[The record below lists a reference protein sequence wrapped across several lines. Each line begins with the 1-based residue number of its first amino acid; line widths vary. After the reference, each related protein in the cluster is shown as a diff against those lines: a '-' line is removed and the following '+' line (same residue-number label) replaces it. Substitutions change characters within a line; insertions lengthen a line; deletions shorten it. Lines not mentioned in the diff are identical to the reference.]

1 MTSPTGSA
9 MRYSGAEWLGNI
21 PADWKVSKIG
31 TLYTLRNEKVSDK
44 DYPPLSVTMRGILPQ
59 LETAAKTDNG
69 DNRKL
74 VRVGDFA
81 INSRSDRRGSC
92 GISPFDGSV
101 SLINTVLT
109 PRENMHPGY
118 YNWLFHTT
126 LFADEFYKWGHGIV
140 DDLWTTRW
148 SEMKRILVTVPAYDE
163 QSTIAAYL
171 DNQCAKIDEIIAEAQ
186 ASIEDYKQWK
196 AAIIY
201 EAVTKGLDPNVKM
214 KDSGVE
220 WIGKI
225 PNNWGVLRLKYVITF
240 IESGVSVNASQSA
253 AENGKIGVL
262 KTSSVSKYCFDPEE
276 NKEVNLDELDR
287 VSCPVMENTIIVSR
301 MNTPEL
307 VGACGY
313 VEHDYPNLFLPD
325 RLWQVHFCDSVV
337 AKYIWYYLS
346 SNYIRN
352 YYSSLSS
359 GTSSSMQNI
368 SKGQFE
374 NAHLILP
381 PPEMQSNIVA
391 FLDKKCS
398 ALDDLINEKKSLIA
412 DLESYKKSLIYEVV
426 TGKKRVR

>member
-186 ASIEDYKQWK
+186 ASIE
-196 AAIIY
+196 
-201 EAVTKGLDPNVKM
+201 G
-214 KDSGVE
+214 
-220 WIGKI
+220 
-225 PNNWGVLRLKYVITF
+225 
-240 IESGVSVNASQSA
+240 
-253 AENGKIGVL
+253 
-262 KTSSVSKYCFDPEE
+262 
-276 NKEVNLDELDR
+276 
-287 VSCPVMENTIIVSR
+287 
-301 MNTPEL
+301 
-307 VGACGY
+307 
-313 VEHDYPNLFLPD
+313 
-325 RLWQVHFCDSVV
+325 
-337 AKYIWYYLS
+337 
-346 SNYIRN
+346 SNQR
-352 YYSSLSS
+352 
-359 GTSSSMQNI
+359 
-368 SKGQFE
+368 
-374 NAHLILP
+374 A
-381 PPEMQSNIVA
+381 
-391 FLDKKCS
+391 
-398 ALDDLINEKKSLIA
+398 
-412 DLESYKKSLIYEVV
+412 
-426 TGKKRVR
+426 